1 MKKSGNI
8 IRCLQ
13 LRRHTHT
20 RHTKIKKMRCGA
32 NKSWCTYNHS
42 GKAVRLLTVH
52 HKNSRLK
59 KNNSRPPLPQKRAI
73 SWASNGADVGCRCFV
88 YIYFFFL
95 LFLSLIA
102 TFYIVDV
109 LSASQRVDYF
119 SSCFLFFLFFSLSYF
134 PTRSSLSLN
143 GT

>member
-1 MKKSGNI
+1 M
-8 IRCLQ
+8 L
-13 LRRHTHT
+13 
-20 RHTKIKKMRCGA
+20 
-32 NKSWCTYNHS
+32 
-42 GKAVRLLTVH
+42 AVAAL
-52 HKNSRLK
+52 S
-59 KNNSRPPLPQKRAI
+59 I
-73 SWASNGADVGCRCFV
+73 STL
-88 YIYFFFL
+88 FFLL

-143 GT
+143 GTENKKNRNSASTIRPKTTKGYAIYMCVCVSVWACGL